1 MRVRNDFSR
10 IGVFI
15 NNLECPL
22 DSEKD
27 LSFDKDKII
36 YKKKRKVEDNE

>member
-22 DSEKD
+22 DREKD
-27 LSFDKDKII
+27 LSFDKDKLL
-36 YKKKRKVEDNE
+36 KKKKS